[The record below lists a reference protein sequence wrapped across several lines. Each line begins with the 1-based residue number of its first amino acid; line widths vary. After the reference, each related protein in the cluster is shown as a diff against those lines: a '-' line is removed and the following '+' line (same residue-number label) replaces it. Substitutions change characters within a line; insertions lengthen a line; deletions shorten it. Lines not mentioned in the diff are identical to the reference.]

1 MCNDFLN
8 DDVRDIII
16 ERDGFKQQVED
27 LIKILKGI
35 QFYLMGRFNETQDTK
50 YLDDLIKL
58 QEMCGDY
65 YDRQSIYYTDN

>member
-1 MCNDFLN
+1 MRNDFLN
-8 DDVRDIII
+8 DDIRDIII

-27 LIKILKGI
+27 LVKILKGI

-65 YDRQSIYYTDN
+65 YDRYR

>member
-1 MCNDFLN
+1 MRNDFLN
-8 DDVRDIII
+8 DDIRDIII

-58 QEMCGDY
+58 HEMCGDY
-65 YDRQSIYYTDN
+65 YDRYR

>member
-1 MCNDFLN
+1 MRNDFLN
-8 DDVRDIII
+8 DDIKDIII

-65 YDRQSIYYTDN
+65 YG

>member
-1 MCNDFLN
+1 MRNDFLN
-8 DDVRDIII
+8 DDIKDIII

-58 QEMCGDY
+58 QEMSGDY
-65 YDRQSIYYTDN
+65 YG

>member
-1 MCNDFLN
+1 MRNDFLN
-8 DDVRDIII
+8 DDIRDIII

-27 LIKILKGI
+27 LVKILKGI

-65 YDRQSIYYTDN
+65 YG

>member
-1 MCNDFLN
+1 MRNDFLN
-8 DDVRDIII
+8 DDIRDTII

-65 YDRQSIYYTDN
+65 YDRYR

>member
-8 DDVRDIII
+8 DDIRDIII

-65 YDRQSIYYTDN
+65 YGW

>member
-1 MCNDFLN
+1 MHNDFLN
-8 DDVRDIII
+8 DDIRDIII

-65 YDRQSIYYTDN
+65 YET

>member
-1 MCNDFLN
+1 MRNDFLN
-8 DDVRDIII
+8 DDIRDIII

-65 YDRQSIYYTDN
+65 YDW

>member
-1 MCNDFLN
+1 MRNDFLN
-8 DDVRDIII
+8 DDIRDIVI

-27 LIKILKGI
+27 LVKILKGI

-50 YLDDLIKL
+50 YLDDLIKF

-65 YDRQSIYYTDN
+65 YD

>member
-1 MCNDFLN
+1 MRNDFLN
-8 DDVRDIII
+8 DDIKDIII

-27 LIKILKGI
+27 LTKILKGI

-65 YDRQSIYYTDN
+65 YD

>member
-1 MCNDFLN
+1 MRNDFLN
-8 DDVRDIII
+8 DDIKDIII

-27 LIKILKGI
+27 LVKILKGI

-65 YDRQSIYYTDN
+65 YGW

>member
-1 MCNDFLN
+1 MRNDFLN
-8 DDVRDIII
+8 DDIRDTII

-65 YDRQSIYYTDN
+65 YD

>member
-1 MCNDFLN
+1 MRNDFLN
-8 DDVRDIII
+8 DDIRDIVI

-65 YDRQSIYYTDN
+65 YDRYR

>member
-1 MCNDFLN
+1 MRNDFLN
-8 DDVRDIII
+8 DDIRDIII

-65 YDRQSIYYTDN
+65 YDRYR

>member
-1 MCNDFLN
+1 MRNDFLN
-8 DDVRDIII
+8 DDIRDIII

-65 YDRQSIYYTDN
+65 YD

>member
-1 MCNDFLN
+1 MRNDFLN
-8 DDVRDIII
+8 DDIRDIII

-27 LIKILKGI
+27 LVKILKGI

-50 YLDDLIKL
+50 YLDDLIKF

-65 YDRQSIYYTDN
+65 YG

>member
-1 MCNDFLN
+1 MRNDFLN
-8 DDVRDIII
+8 DDIRDIII

-27 LIKILKGI
+27 LVKILKGI

-50 YLDDLIKL
+50 YLDDLIKF

-65 YDRQSIYYTDN
+65 YD

>member
-1 MCNDFLN
+1 MRNDFLN
-8 DDVRDIII
+8 DDIRDIII
-16 ERDGFKQQVED
+16 ERDGFKRQVED

-65 YDRQSIYYTDN
+65 YG

>member
-1 MCNDFLN
+1 MRNDFLN
-8 DDVRDIII
+8 DDIRDIII

-27 LIKILKGI
+27 LVKILKGI

-65 YDRQSIYYTDN
+65 YD

>member
-8 DDVRDIII
+8 DDIRDIII

-65 YDRQSIYYTDN
+65 YDRYR

>member
-1 MCNDFLN
+1 MHNDFLN
-8 DDVRDIII
+8 DDIKDIII

-65 YDRQSIYYTDN
+65 YDRYR